1 MALFWALRE
10 RHDSVESYRSKA
22 FRDPCGGPLEVL
34 RLWNAFRAKLE
45 ALDRLLMEQSKQV
58 TYFAPSLRPLIAS
71 SWSKV
76 SNLLSTFWALCTVVQ
91 GGSEAAAKFE
101 PFFR

>member
-1 MALFWALRE
+1 MLPFVIDCQHESFHPDSRQLPNEWGLRLHFSIGQRPLRRGFGLGEVSGLVLGSDRE

-45 ALDRLLMEQSKQV
+45 ALDRLLMEQSK
-58 TYFAPSLRPLIAS
+58 
-71 SWSKV
+71 
-76 SNLLSTFWALCTVVQ
+76 
-91 GGSEAAAKFE
+91 
-101 PFFR
+101 